1 MTLVALSRSIR
12 WPKLLQPR
20 PTSETRRPDLP
31 RFRSVMFVPYA
42 LQRRDARMRP
52 DRRQSAGLRS
62 DALQPCGTRAFPN
75 LLLVGCVPDR
85 ERPDK
90 QKRRSAHRP
99 EGRECSIR
107 SARPRGSSTGKSAG
121 TSIGLALSLVII
133 VSACV
138 VLYRTLRGI
147 RLRPGGGGAEGERAA
162 RHHAGRRCSS
172 RPAISRS
179 PSTTCS
185 RCARSA
191 RTTCRIASPRS
202 AGSCSYSVGHNIGA
216 TVFTGGAVRYRIYS
230 AWGLTAIDVAKIC
243 FIAGLTFWLGNATV
257 LGLGIAYEPQAASA
271 IDQLPPWFNR
281 IIAFVALGVLAGY
294 VAWVWAKP
302 RVIGRADWTVTASRR
317 AADAAADRDRHHRSR
332 LLRARHV
339 RAAAG
344 RPAHRLHQARGDL
357 RLGDAARLRQ
367 PLARRARRVRRRD
380 AGRADRVQQGR
391 AARRTAAV
399 PAALLCYPVR
409 AVAR

>member
-1 MTLVALSRSIR
+1 
-12 WPKLLQPR
+12 
-20 PTSETRRPDLP
+20 
-31 RFRSVMFVPYA
+31 
-42 LQRRDARMRP
+42 MRP
-52 DRRQSAGLRS
+52 NRRQSTRLRG
-62 DALQPCGTRAFPN
+62 A
-75 LLLVGCVPDR
+75 
-85 ERPDK
+85 
-90 QKRRSAHRP
+90 RRSHAALALLQTFCYWRCRRAGASRTKKKRKVAPHRP
-99 EGRECSIR
+99 EGKRNAP
-107 SARPRGSSTGKSAG
+107 SAPRGRAVHRPYNRLEPGWPRAQPGRSSRRPASCSTACCTAS
-121 TSIGLALSLVII
+121 TSPWWSRR
-133 VSACV
+133 SRRPSR
-138 VLYRTLRGI
+138 RTSCW
-147 RLRPGGGGAEGERAA
+147 
-162 RHHAGRRCSS
+162 RRCSS

-191 RTTCRIASPRS
+191 RTMCRTASPRS
-202 AGSCSYSVGHNIGA
+202 AGSPAIRSGTMSA
-216 TVFTGGAVRYRIYS
+216 PRVFTGGAVRYRVYS

-317 AADAAADRDRHHRSR
+317 PADAAADRDRHHRSR

-391 AARRTAAV
+391 AARRAPAV
-399 PAALLCYPVR
+399 PAALLCHPVR
-409 AVAR
+409 VVARDPRRARVVARACAGK